1 MKWIVL
7 LVTFSWQALPA
18 QVSLDTLLRRVADNN
33 REVQAALSR
42 YEAEVL
48 ASKVGNSP
56 PNPEVEYGY
65 MWGDPASV
73 GDRIDFAVTQTFAF
87 PTAYTSRSKLRKI
100 GTEQAALRLAS
111 VRQEV
116 MAQARKSWIEAV
128 YLNNKRNI
136 LEVRLRNAELVN
148 TGFQRKFETGEA
160 NQLQRNQAFLKYTVL
175 KNDYYLTLTA
185 IDNIS
190 NELKNLAGGEEIII
204 PDTILPQPAD
214 LNLDTLLAAYGQG
227 PVTLWYNG
235 EVEKWAQQKDVIFNN
250 KLPRL
255 MAGYYSESILGI
267 DMRGVKAGITIPL
280 WGNAHSV
287 NQAKAARAMAESD
300 AWQYRAEERT
310 RITNL
315 YGRWASLKI
324 QVEDLVEAVQT
335 VDNEILLVRSLETG
349 EMSLTEYFYESD
361 FFFQSRL
368 MILDTWREVLT
379 LEAELL
385 KVYE

>member
-1 MKWIVL
+1 MVL
-7 LVTFSWQALPA
+7 LITFSWQALPA
-18 QVSLDTLLRRVADNN
+18 QVTLDTLLRRVADNN
-33 REVQAALSR
+33 REILAATSR

-73 GDRIDFAVTQTFAF
+73 GDRVDFAITQTFAF

-116 MAQARKSWIEAV
+116 MTQARKSWIEAV
-128 YLNNKRNI
+128 YLNNKRKM
-136 LEVRLRNAELVN
+136 LDVRLRNAELVN

-175 KNDYYLTLTA
+175 KNEYNLTLTA
-185 IDNIS
+185 IENVS
-190 NELKNLAGGEEIII
+190 NELKNLAGGEEVVI
-204 PDTILPQPAD
+204 PDTVLPQPAD

-227 PVTLWYNG
+227 PVNQWYSG
-235 EVEKWAQQKDVIFNN
+235 EVEKWAQEKDVIFNN

-255 MAGYYSESILGI
+255 MAGYYSESVLGI

-280 WGNAHSV
+280 WGNAHAV
-287 NQAKAARAMAESD
+287 NQAKASRAMAESD
-300 AWQYRAEERT
+300 AWQYQAEERT

-315 YGRWASLKI
+315 YGRWASLKV
-324 QVEDLVEAVQT
+324 QVEDLVKAVQT
-335 VDNEILLVRSLETG
+335 VDNETLLVRSLETG

-368 MILDTWREVLT
+368 MTLDAWREVLT

-385 KVYE
+385 KVYD

>member
-7 LVTFSWQALPA
+7 LITFSWQALPA
-18 QVSLDTLLRRVADNN
+18 QVTLDTLLRRVADNN
-33 REVQAALSR
+33 REIQAATSR

-73 GDRIDFAVTQTFAF
+73 GDRVDFAVTQTFAF

-100 GTEQAALRLAS
+100 GTEQAALRLAR

-116 MAQARKSWIEAV
+116 MAQARKRWIEAV
-128 YLNNKRNI
+128 YQNNKRKM

-175 KNDYYLTLTA
+175 KNEYNLTLTA
-185 IDNIS
+185 IDNVN
-190 NELKNLAGGEEIII
+190 NELKNLVGGEEVII
-204 PDTILPQPAD
+204 PDTVLPQPAD

-227 PVTLWYNG
+227 PANQWYNG
-235 EVEKWAQQKDVIFNN
+235 EVEKWAQEKDVIFNN

-280 WGNAHSV
+280 WGNAHAV

-315 YGRWASLKI
+315 YGRWASLKV
-324 QVEDLVEAVQT
+324 QVEDLVEAVQS
-335 VDNEILLVRSLETG
+335 VDNETLLVRSLETG

-368 MILDTWREVLT
+368 MILDAWLEVLT

-385 KVYE
+385 KVYD